1 MITNLEPLYEYV
13 RTVLGKNGA
22 HGPDHTFRV
31 TRLCEQIGMR
41 EGADSDILIPAALLH
56 DIARP
61 REEETGIPHEQEGA
75 RMAEEFLVTLGYP
88 KAMRDQITGAIRTH
102 RYRSS
107 DKPVTLEGCILSDAD
122 KLDAMGAIGIAR
134 AFLTAGERDG
144 DIEDAMYHI
153 EEKLLILKDL
163 MYTQTASEIAGERH
177 EVLNRYFIA
186 IREEMQ
192 IKLD

>member
-1 MITNLEPLYEYV
+1 MKSNLEPIYEYV
-13 RTVLGKNGA
+13 RCVLGKNGA

-31 TRLCEQIGMR
+31 TRLCEQIGIP
-41 EGADSDILIPAALLH
+41 EGADPDILIPAALLH

-88 KAMRDQITGAIRTH
+88 EAMREKITGAIRTH

-144 DIEDAMYHI
+144 DIEDGMFHI
-153 EEKLLILKDL
+153 EEKLLNLKDL
-163 MYTQTASEIAGERH
+163 MYTQTAAEIAGKRH
-177 EVLNRYFIA
+177 ETLNQFLIA
-186 IREEMQ
+186 LREEMQ
-192 IKLD
+192 